1 MTKPLGDE
9 TDGIK
14 QWGLDL
20 DNKLVVYTETAEKL
34 TNLIDNDQLSKQQA
48 EHDKEV
54 KRREHLANVEL
65 EIREKFNKLSVPEAA
80 EPPTNIKAH
89 VKLPKLQIATFK
101 QDMVDFNW
109 FLNTFLEEVDKA
121 AIPQTTKFSYLKTY
135 VGPKVR
141 AQIDG
146 LPFSTE
152 GYTRAK
158 NILNTKYGRPSEIV
172 NAHITA
178 IMNLPLIKG
187 GNPHNIAGFYETLVR
202 NLQALETMGKLES
215 VNGYTRMLLD
225 RLPNIRSELV
235 RNDSNWHD
243 WKLPDLVA
251 AIRKW
256 TDRNPVKFNKSR
268 GNKQ

>member
-1 MTKPLGDE
+1 
-9 TDGIK
+9 
-14 QWGLDL
+14 
-20 DNKLVVYTETAEKL
+20 
-34 TNLIDNDQLSKQQA
+34 
-48 EHDKEV
+48 
-54 KRREHLANVEL
+54 
-65 EIREKFNKLSVPEAA
+65 
-80 EPPTNIKAH
+80 
-89 VKLPKLQIATFK
+89 
-101 QDMVDFNW
+101 
-109 FLNTFLEEVDKA
+109 
-121 AIPQTTKFSYLKTY
+121 
-135 VGPKVR
+135 
-141 AQIDG
+141 
-146 LPFSTE
+146 
-152 GYTRAK
+152 
-158 NILNTKYGRPSEIV
+158 
-172 NAHITA
+172 
-178 IMNLPLIKG
+178 MNLPLIKG

>member
-135 VGPKVR
+135 VGPKV
-141 AQIDG
+141 
-146 LPFSTE
+146 
-152 GYTRAK
+152 
-158 NILNTKYGRPSEIV
+158 
-172 NAHITA
+172 
-178 IMNLPLIKG
+178 
-187 GNPHNIAGFYETLVR
+187 
-202 NLQALETMGKLES
+202 
-215 VNGYTRMLLD
+215 
-225 RLPNIRSELV
+225 
-235 RNDSNWHD
+235 
-243 WKLPDLVA
+243 
-251 AIRKW
+251 
-256 TDRNPVKFNKSR
+256 
-268 GNKQ
+268 